1 MTMPLPEGVTP
12 LLPEYLARQ
21 RWYAGSKPDQ
31 LRILDSDLLVAQDH
45 ESRRLW
51 WAVVDAGGARWQ
63 LLLGERLD
71 GGPADFLHGHEDAV
85 LGLAGRA
92 YYYDGT
98 LDPGFDLAL
107 LDLATGGAEEAE
119 RVRPVGAEQSNTSLV
134 YDDRVILKLFRRLI
148 DGPQPDVEVTSGLTD
163 VGFEH
168 VPKILGVW
176 RRGGDDLAVAQEF
189 LVGGVEGWALALT
202 SLRDYYASAAD
213 DPSQA
218 GGDFQAEARRL
229 GQMAAEMH
237 LALAGAFGVF
247 RDPGRADDWADG
259 VAAGLHHLRDEDPQ
273 LWSHARSVVD
283 RLHRVSDPGAAIRVH
298 GDFHLGQVMRTDAGW
313 YVLDFEGE
321 PARGLEERTRP
332 TTPLKD
338 VAGMLRSFQYAA
350 RVALRDQVGDA
361 DPDQALE
368 RRAGA
373 WEDRNRRAFLE
384 GYLGYPGVDELL
396 PGDDGSRAAVMTA
409 FELDKAIYELAYE
422 RSYRPEWIAIP
433 RDAIRGLIGAA

>member
-1 MTMPLPEGVTP
+1 
-12 LLPEYLARQ
+12 
-21 RWYAGSKPDQ
+21 
-31 LRILDSDLLVAQDH
+31 
-45 ESRRLW
+45 
-51 WAVVDAGGARWQ
+51 
-63 LLLGERLD
+63 
-71 GGPADFLHGHEDAV
+71 
-85 LGLAGRA
+85 
-92 YYYDGT
+92 
-98 LDPGFDLAL
+98 
-107 LDLATGGAEEAE
+107 
-119 RVRPVGAEQSNTSLV
+119 
-134 YDDRVILKLFRRLI
+134 
-148 DGPQPDVEVTSGLTD
+148 
-163 VGFEH
+163 
-168 VPKILGVW
+168 
-176 RRGGDDLAVAQEF
+176 
-189 LVGGVEGWALALT
+189 
-202 SLRDYYASAAD
+202 
-213 DPSQA
+213 
-218 GGDFQAEARRL
+218 
-229 GQMAAEMH
+229 
-237 LALAGAFGVF
+237 
-247 RDPGRADDWADG
+247 
-259 VAAGLHHLRDEDPQ
+259 
-273 LWSHARSVVD
+273 
-283 RLHRVSDPGAAIRVH
+283 
-298 GDFHLGQVMRTDAGW
+298 MRTDAGW

>member
-1 MTMPLPEGVTP
+1 MTPLPEGVTE
-12 LLPEYLARQ
+12 LLPAYLARQ
-21 RWYAGSKPDQ
+21 RWFAGSEPDRP
-31 LRILDSDLLVAQDH
+31 RILHSDLLAAHDD

-63 LLLGERLD
+63 LLLGEQLN
-71 GGPADFLHGHEDAV
+71 GEPADFLHGHEDNV
-85 LGLAGRA
+85 LGFVGTA

-107 LDLATGGAEEAE
+107 LDLATGGAEDAE
-119 RVRPVGAEQSNTSLV
+119 RVRPAGAEQSNTSLV
-134 YDDRVILKLFRRLI
+134 YDDRVILKLFRRLV
-148 DGPQPDVEVTSGLTD
+148 DGPQPDVEVTSGLAD
-163 VGFEH
+163 AGFEH

-202 SLRDYYASAAD
+202 SLRDLYASDAD
-213 DPSQA
+213 DPSEV

-237 LALAGAFGVF
+237 LALAAAFGVF
-247 RDPGRADDWADG
+247 RDPGRAEGWAEG
-259 VAAGLHHLRDEDPQ
+259 VAAGLDHLRDEDPQ
-273 LWSHARSVVD
+273 LRTHARSVVE
-283 RLHRVSDPGAAIRVH
+283 RLQQVSDPGAAIRVH
-298 GDFHLGQVMRTDAGW
+298 GDFHLGQVMRTDPGW

-321 PARGLEERTRP
+321 PARGLQERTRP

-338 VAGMLRSFQYAA
+338 VAGMLRSLHYAA
-350 RVALRDQVGDA
+350 RVALRDQLGDA
-361 DPDQALE
+361 DPEQALE

-396 PGDDGSRAAVMTA
+396 PRDDDSRSAVMTA

-433 RDAIRGLIGAA
+433 RDAIRGLLGAA